1 MKPKKTDHHRRS
13 FLRRAVTTGAAAGA
27 ATFSLD
33 AAADALVTD
42 RADAEEQRSGYRL
55 SEHVA
60 AYYKSQTR

>member
-1 MKPKKTDHHRRS
+1 MKSTKTDHQRRA